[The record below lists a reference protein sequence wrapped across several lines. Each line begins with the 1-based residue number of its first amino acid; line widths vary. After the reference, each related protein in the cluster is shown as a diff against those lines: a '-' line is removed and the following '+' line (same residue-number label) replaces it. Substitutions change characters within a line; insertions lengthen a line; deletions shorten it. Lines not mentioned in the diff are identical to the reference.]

1 MKQFIEL
8 IKELRKTDRGKGIL
22 FFAFYFVVFIILF
35 IVIGLNSDNKI
46 YEKEYEP
53 GNEYSFDTDGIVE
66 NNYHFIYTITKD
78 DTKYVFDGN
87 KYENTELFKFNN
99 KEYYYDGNK
108 YYVDGKEVEDPYL
121 YKEFININ
129 NFIILIENATMDYKT
144 DYQSGNT
151 KYGFLISSNTINSLI
166 NNKETDIDEMP
177 NKIIV
182 NTNEEEY
189 VSEINYD
196 LDSYCINN
204 KLCKKNLEIN
214 LSYDSFGE
222 IDKIVNE

>member
-1 MKQFIEL
+1 
-8 IKELRKTDRGKGIL
+8 
-22 FFAFYFVVFIILF
+22 
-35 IVIGLNSDNKI
+35 
-46 YEKEYEP
+46 
-53 GNEYSFDTDGIVE
+53 
-66 NNYHFIYTITKD
+66 
-78 DTKYVFDGN
+78 
-87 KYENTELFKFNN
+87 
-99 KEYYYDGNK
+99 
-108 YYVDGKEVEDPYL
+108 
-121 YKEFININ
+121 
-129 NFIILIENATMDYKT
+129 MDYKT